1 MSTTTNTATKPANRR
16 QTAAKPT
23 APATKSTP
31 VVELTPREEFDA
43 LGRRLEASIRKHRVD
58 KARAEEKVAGI
69 NNLIEDDVDA
79 LRRAKPDSELLKEF
93 PIEATPV
100 AEIEPVDAEPAAA
113 TTVVATQ
120 PAPAPKGKAHGF
132 WHYLSTNTDKEGT
145 TYRRIA
151 IGVLLGVIAGF
162 VLITVLMP
170 VLTSWGAGFLA
181 PFLPLI
187 TLAVVVIGGIA
198 GHSIATKKHKEDL
211 AGEHNTH

>member
-1 MSTTTNTATKPANRR
+1 MSTPTNTAAKPANRR

-23 APATKSTP
+23 APATKVTP
-31 VVELTPREEFDA
+31 VAEPSAKERFDA
-43 LGRRLEASIRKHRVD
+43 LGRELEASIRKHRID
-58 KARAEEKVAGI
+58 KARAEDKVAGI
-69 NNLIEDDVDA
+69 NVLIEDAVDA

-100 AEIEPVDAEPAAA
+100 VETEPVDAEPAAA

-151 IGVLLGVIAGF
+151 IGVLLGVIGGF
-162 VLITVLMP
+162 VLVTVLMP
-170 VLTSWGAGFLA
+170 VLTSWGAAFLA

-187 TLAVVVIGGIA
+187 TLAVIIIGGIA